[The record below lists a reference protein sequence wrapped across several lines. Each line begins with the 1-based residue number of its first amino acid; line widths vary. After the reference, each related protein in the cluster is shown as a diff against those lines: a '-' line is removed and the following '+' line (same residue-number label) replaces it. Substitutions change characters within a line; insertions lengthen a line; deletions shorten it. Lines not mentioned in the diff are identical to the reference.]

1 MTGAKARFKLL
12 VWWIISG
19 TSQSQP
25 LFVIRYSGKTLDN
38 PFNRRMTMKRVLVPL
53 ADGCEELEAVA
64 ITDILT
70 RAGASV
76 ITAGLHAGPIKAS
89 RGLTLVPDTT
99 LAQVKDELFDLIVL
113 PGGLPGAIHLAE
125 DPILHVMLQSQD
137 LHNRSLAAI
146 CAAPQALAI
155 AGLLTNRTLT
165 CYPGALDAFDCQ
177 WTNTG
182 AAVEVDRNL
191 TTGRGPGV
199 ALDFALELVAQLYGP
214 EKRAQVADE
223 LAI

>member
-1 MTGAKARFKLL
+1 
-12 VWWIISG
+12 
-19 TSQSQP
+19 
-25 LFVIRYSGKTLDN
+25 
-38 PFNRRMTMKRVLVPL
+38 MKKVLVPL

-70 RAGASV
+70 RAGATV
-76 ITAGLHAGPIKAS
+76 VTAGLQAGPIKAS
-89 RGLTLVPDTT
+89 RGMTLVPDTT
-99 LAQVKDELFDLIVL
+99 LAQVQDDLFDLIVL
-113 PGGLPGAIHLAE
+113 PGGLPGATHLAE
-125 DPILHVMLQSQD
+125 DPRLHAMLQSQD
-137 LHNRSLAAI
+137 LHNRTLAAI

-182 AAVEVDRNL
+182 AALEIDRNL
-191 TTGRGPGV
+191 ITGRGPGV
-199 ALDFALELVAQLYGP
+199 ALEFALELVNQLYGP

-223 LAI
+223 LAG